1 MQGVVRRRVP
11 YLHTGCSK
19 YTVDAKRCPSLP
31 FTRPPRRWRCPFGAS
46 PLLESAEGHVGISSE
61 LKVLKVLIPDRVS
74 LSLHML
80 VSLTIVHCAH
90 TVIVTPLPEPPLLL
104 PPAQQRKKSN
114 CHALRS

>member
-1 MQGVVRRRVP
+1 M
-11 YLHTGCSK
+11 
-19 YTVDAKRCPSLP
+19 LP
-31 FTRPPRRWRCPFGAS
+31 
-46 PLLESAEGHVGISSE
+46 V
-61 LKVLKVLIPDRVS
+61 IPDRVS